1 MFLIGDKIFYP
12 VFGAGYI
19 LNIEDRI
26 IQEEVKKYYIINF
39 VNGME
44 AMIPVYSSEASK
56 IRKVISPEECAHIMD
71 ILRCKG
77 EELPDKWNLRNR
89 YYNDCIRNGDIYR
102 LALALSSIG
111 DLTKKKE
118 LSKSEERIFQSILEL
133 VAGEMAISSSLNL
146 TDAKENILRALRSK
160 DSKC

>member
-19 LNIEDRI
+19 SNIEDRI
-26 IQEEVKKYYIINF
+26 IQEEINKYYIINF

-56 IRKVISPEECAHIMD
+56 IRRVISPEECAHIMD
-71 ILRCKG
+71 ILKCDG
-77 EELPDKWNLRNR
+77 EKLPDKWNLRNR
-89 YYNDCIRNGDIYR
+89 YYNECIRNGDIYR

-111 DLTKKKE
+111 DLSKKKE
-118 LSKSEERIFQSILEL
+118 LSKSEENIFQSILEL
-133 VAGEMAISSSLNL
+133 VAGEIAISSSLNL
-146 TDAKENILRALRSK
+146 TDAKENILKALRSK